1 MSAGEETAVRTGF
14 DLDQI
19 RNDFPILHQEVHGK
33 RLAYLDNAAT
43 TQKPEQVIEAISNY
57 YRRDNSN
64 IHRGVHELSGRATRA
79 YEDARGRVRR
89 FLNAAEDAEIIFL
102 RGVTEAINL
111 VAASLGQGFRPGDEI
126 LITTMEHHSNIVPW
140 QMIAE
145 RTGAVL
151 RVAPIND
158 RGELIMEEFERLLS
172 DRTRLVSVVHQSNSL
187 GTVNPIAEIVEKAHR
202 AGALVLVDGAQAAS
216 HQKVDV
222 RALDVDFYTLSAHKM
237 YGPTGI
243 GALYG
248 KREVLEKMPP
258 YQGGGDMI
266 LSVTFEKTQYSAL
279 PYKFEAGT
287 PNIAGPIGFAVAID
301 YIEQLGLDAIAAHEG
316 DLLAYGTERLS
327 ELHGIR
333 LIGTA
338 AHRSSVLSFVLEGV
352 HPHDVGTILDM
363 EGVAVRTGHH
373 CTQPVMKRYGVP
385 ATIRASLALYNT
397 REDLDQLIVGLNRVI
412 EVFG

>member
-1 MSAGEETAVRTGF
+1 MSVGEETAVRTEL
-14 DLDQI
+14 DLDRI
-19 RNDFPILHQEVHGK
+19 RKDFPILHQEVHGK

-43 TQKPEQVIEAISNY
+43 TQKPETVIEAISDF

-64 IHRGVHELSGRATRA
+64 IHRGVHELSSRATKK
-79 YEDARGRVRR
+79 YEGARSRVRQ
-89 FLNAAEDAEIIFL
+89 FLNAGEDAEIIFL

-111 VAASLGQGFRPGDEI
+111 VASSLGQGFGRGDEI

-140 QMIAE
+140 QMVAE
-145 RTGAVL
+145 RTGAALKV
-151 RVAPIND
+151 VPIND
-158 RGELIMEEFERLLS
+158 RGELIMEEFEKLLS
-172 DRTRLVSVVHQSNSL
+172 DKTRVVSVVHQSNSL

-222 RALDVDFYTLSAHKM
+222 RALDVDFYTISAHKM

-248 KREVLEKMPP
+248 KRELLESMPP

-279 PYKFEAGT
+279 PHKFEAGT
-287 PNIAGPIGFAVAID
+287 PNIAGPIGFAAAID
-301 YIEQLGLDAIAAHEG
+301 YIEQIGLDAISAHEAE
-316 DLLAYGTERLS
+316 LLAYGTEKLS
-327 ELHGIR
+327 ALKGIR

-338 AHRSSVLSFVLEGV
+338 KERASVLSFVLDKV

-373 CTQPVMKRYGVP
+373 CTQPVMNRYGVP
-385 ATIRASLALYNT
+385 ATVRASLALYNT
-397 REDLDQLIVGLNRVI
+397 REDLDQLIMGLNRVI
-412 EVFG
+412 EVFA